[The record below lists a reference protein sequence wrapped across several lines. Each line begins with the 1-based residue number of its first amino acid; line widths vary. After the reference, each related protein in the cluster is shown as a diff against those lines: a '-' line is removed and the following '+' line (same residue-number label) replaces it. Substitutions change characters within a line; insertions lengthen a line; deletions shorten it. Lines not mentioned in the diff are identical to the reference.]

1 MFAQSSYAKSKSGT
15 LNLTLN
21 ENFIAGHSPSLL
33 HREVVSKWKVTFSSE
48 HFPNKW
54 ILALVSPS
62 VTWRFL

>member
-33 HREVVSKWKVTFSSE
+33 HGDVVSKWKVMFSSE
-48 HFPNKW
+48 HFSNKW

>member
-33 HREVVSKWKVTFSSE
+33 HGDVVSK
-48 HFPNKW
+48 
-54 ILALVSPS
+54 
-62 VTWRFL
+62 